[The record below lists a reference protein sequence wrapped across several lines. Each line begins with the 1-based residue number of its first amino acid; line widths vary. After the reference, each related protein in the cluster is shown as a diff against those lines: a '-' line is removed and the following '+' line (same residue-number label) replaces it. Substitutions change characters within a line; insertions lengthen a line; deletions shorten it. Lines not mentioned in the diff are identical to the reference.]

1 MQAKMKCETQTD
13 RGKNADGME
22 WKHTRGTRRHVM
34 LLNIGKRMRGKG
46 DFILSQEKH
55 QTGRRPFSMYRVC
68 TEGEIKVCTWLQEI
82 SSFSCLTVLPGPAW
96 LLLNKICVPL
106 FWALYRD
113 PNNGLYAVP

>member
-1 MQAKMKCETQTD
+1 MKYETQTD

-55 QTGRRPFSMYRVC
+55 QTGRRPFGMYRVC
-68 TEGEIKVCTWLQEI
+68 SICRIKRRGLKV
-82 SSFSCLTVLPGPAW
+82 FSRLTVRHMLSQR
-96 LLLNKICVPL
+96 L
-106 FWALYRD
+106 
-113 PNNGLYAVP
+113 